1 MHALLVLCAGF
12 IVTLAGCEWL
22 RPPGKLQSVLPR
34 IALIHLAGLLTTA
47 VILLA
52 GGRMRPVPIF
62 IFWSGAALA
71 WFGCRSHLESSILL
85 RMVYM
90 LHGTPQSADELISR
104 YHAHGGQHER
114 VAELVRAGWLGADLG
129 GAAMV
134 LTAKGRR
141 LVALLSRLR

>member
-1 MHALLVLCAGF
+1 MLALLVLCAGF

-34 IALIHLAGLLTTA
+34 IALIQLAGLLTTA

-85 RMVYM
+85 RNG
-90 LHGTPQSADELISR
+90 GTCCTARRSRPTSSSRDITHTAGSTNGWQSWFAPDGLAR
-104 YHAHGGQHER
+104 T
-114 VAELVRAGWLGADLG
+114 RAPPAW
-129 GAAMV
+129 
-134 LTAKGRR
+134 
-141 LVALLSRLR
+141 S